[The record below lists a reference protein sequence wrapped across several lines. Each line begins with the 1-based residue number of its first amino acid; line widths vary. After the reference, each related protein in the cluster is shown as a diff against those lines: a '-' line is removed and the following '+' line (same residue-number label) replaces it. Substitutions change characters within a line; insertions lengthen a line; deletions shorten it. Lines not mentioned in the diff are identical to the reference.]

1 MISIDLLA
9 MIKTKIKF
17 NHRLKNYC
25 TLKYQYIKQLNTNS
39 KIFLLIRSYYSL
51 LIIAS
56 FSSLV
61 LIVGLIISGLVF
73 IVASTIIIILCLK
86 HRTNDNDSYQIDI
99 KKGVS
104 SNGTTSSSSTK
115 NLHSVIDS
123 HSSGAESDIKV
134 ELRTASSMSQNWDTT
149 EVSSSDQTVSNELAK
164 VVENIYSYTKD
175 PIYVT
180 NNKVSKD
187 SVFS

>member
-1 MISIDLLA
+1 M
-9 MIKTKIKF
+9 K
-17 NHRLKNYC
+17 
-25 TLKYQYIKQLNTNS
+25 
-39 KIFLLIRSYYSL
+39 FLLIRSYYLL

-61 LIVGLIISGLVF
+61 LIAGLIISGLVF

-86 HRTNDNDSYQIDI
+86 HRTNDNDSYQLDI

-104 SNGTTSSSSTK
+104 SSGTTSSTSK

-123 HSSGAESDIKV
+123 HSSGTESDIKV

-180 NNKVSKD
+180 NNKVSILLSKD
-187 SVFS
+187 SIFS